1 MDNVYSDDEI
11 VKAVR
16 ILKQQSNDILEEVK
30 KQQEVIKYNTQLLE
44 SILSLIDNR
53 KSGHSEASK
62 MVNNLSS
69 IIGNNPA
76 IKSNPDLAN
85 LINQMFDQL
94 GSMKGEK
101 P

>member
-1 MDNVYSDDEI
+1 MSSVYPDITE
-11 VKAVR
+11 AVQ
-16 ILKQQSNDILEEVK
+16 IFK
-30 KQQEVIKYNTQLLE
+30 KQAQDISEEIKKLKEAIAYNTKLLE
-44 SILSLIDNR
+44 SILSMIENKRNVHTD
-53 KSGHSEASK
+53 ASK